1 MTGDVCDCGICEV
14 ETCDLCAAPVA
25 FVDEDGEAWCRSC
38 WESYQDDVNFAAF
51 ERELASWH
59 GGDAWPYTTRWE
71 EPR

>member
-38 WESYQDDVNFAAF
+38 WENHQQRSVERAF
-51 ERELASWH
+51 MRLLGAWH
-59 GGDAWPYTTRWE
+59 GGSSWPYTTRRE
-71 EPR
+71 EPK